1 MTIDFAFATVCTTK
15 AVNKGELFTEDN
27 IWVKRP
33 GTNGIPAEQYK
44 DVLGKIAA
52 RDIAAD
58 EQVTAAM
65 IGR

>member
-1 MTIDFAFATVCTTK
+1 MYHEGREQRGIVYRRQYM
-15 AVNKGELFTEDN
+15 
-27 IWVKRP
+27 VKRP

-44 DVLGKIAA
+44 DVFGKIAA